1 MKRLVKA
8 VAIAAALAVLPVL
21 ALAEEAFGSASVE
34 TGTSYTLAEM
44 LTYAMQDEYLAE
56 AEYMAIQEAFGVDN
70 PYTNI
75 MGAEVTHQESLR
87 TLFNAYGIAA
97 PDNTAA
103 DHVVLPETLQ
113 ETYEIGV
120 QAEIMN
126 IAMYQAFLAQKN
138 LPQDVINTFTA
149 LMNAS
154 KSHLEAFTQNAENEG
169 VQLNLGDGYRS
180 GQGNGK
186 VDNGKDTAEDT
197 APATQNQ
204 QNSNGKN

>member
-1 MKRLVKA
+1 MKRLLKV

-21 ALAEEAFGSASVE
+21 ALAEEAFGSASVD

-56 AEYMAIQEAFGVDN
+56 AEYIAIQEAFGVDN

-75 MGAEVTHQESLR
+75 MGAEVTHQESLQA
-87 TLFNAYGIAA
+87 LFDAYGLAA
-97 PDNTAA
+97 PQNTAA
-103 DHVVLPETLQ
+103 EHVVLPETVQ

-126 IAMYQAFLAQKN
+126 IAMYQAFLAQEN

-154 KSHLEAFTQNAENEG
+154 RSHLEAFTRNAENEG
-169 VQLNLGDGYRS
+169 IQLSLGDGYQS
-180 GQGNGK
+180 GQ
-186 VDNGKDTAEDT
+186 DNGNMDGGKGTADD
-197 APATQNQ
+197 AAQVTQNQ
-204 QNSNGKN
+204 QNGKK